1 MRKSLNDARISGW
14 SLMDNMTLPLL
25 SAIALAAARIG
36 TNQKRY
42 RSLPPANMAG
52 QRRRKCAR
60 GHIVLNNAPT
70 VRFLYIVN

>member
-1 MRKSLNDARISGW
+1 
-14 SLMDNMTLPLL
+14 MDNMTLPLL
-25 SAIALAAARIG
+25 SAIALASSSYWDQSKAH
-36 TNQKRY
+36 

-70 VRFLYIVN
+70 VRFLYIIN